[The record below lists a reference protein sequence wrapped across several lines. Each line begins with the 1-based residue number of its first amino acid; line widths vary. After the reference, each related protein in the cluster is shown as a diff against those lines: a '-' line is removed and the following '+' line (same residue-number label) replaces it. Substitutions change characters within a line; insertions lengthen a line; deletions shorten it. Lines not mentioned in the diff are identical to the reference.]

1 LDLYTDRELEH
12 LVLRWQKA
20 KLCWALSQYK
30 NIPIQQRFVSPEKAH
45 NCVHLVEGGRWLL
58 VGTDSGSVIC
68 YDLNSST
75 IEPSILIPT
84 PFDAETAFDEDE
96 DTEILLSVD
105 MDLEAEYLKF
115 NLGIITRRMPDI
127 DSDSSRP
134 HYFRWIQVW
143 RVTSDVDM
151 NGEVQGLRAER
162 LAYFPEEHRNRCD
175 SFRLRN
181 QHVAY
186 ALQTKYEYSDIRD
199 GPCIIIVDWALCDS
213 TSLVYPRKVIWRIV
227 AEVSSTSPFPGVDF
241 DELLVVGAVT
251 RK

>member
-1 LDLYTDRELEH
+1 
-12 LVLRWQKA
+12 
-20 KLCWALSQYK
+20 
-30 NIPIQQRFVSPEKAH
+30 VSPEKAH

-75 IEPSILIPT
+75 IESSILIPT

-134 HYFRWIQVW
+134 PHYFRWIQVW

-151 NGEVQGLRAER
+151 NGEVEGLRAER
-162 LAYFPEEHRNRCD
+162 LACFPEAHRNRCD
-175 SFRLRN
+175 TIRL
-181 QHVAY
+181 QGQYVAY
-186 ALQTKYEYSDIRD
+186 SLRTDYEFSDIRD
-199 GPCIIIVDWALCDS
+199 GPCIIIVDWTLS
-213 TSLVYPRKVIWRIV
+213 TLASLVYPRKVIWRMT
-227 AEVSSTSPFPGVDF
+227 AEVRPSSPFQSLF
-241 DELLVVGAVT
+241 
-251 RK
+251 